1 MGAEFGVTVRAHG
14 RVRVVQPRG
23 ALTERTGA
31 ELRQVLLKVLVDHG
45 RVVVDLDG
53 LRVVRASGVTIFPAA
68 LDRCGGWPR
77 ARLVLCRPDEEMA
90 RALAQRRVPALVP
103 VYRLLAEAE
112 EGVEQRPTVVRAL
125 TRLVCDEHA
134 PDVARR
140 LVRDTCPMWQVD
152 AELQQIAELVVC
164 ELVDNAVKHARTAA
178 ALTVE
183 RGPRGLRIA
192 VRDTASSAAFSAA
205 TDRPPDLRRQGRGLE
220 LVARLTTS
228 WGVEMH
234 PVGKTVWAEISA
246 AMPVSWDPDPGAG
259 RAPVIPAPAPA
270 PGHQLWDSGMQWS
283 MVAGTD
289 AGGSVDR

>member
-1 MGAEFGVTVRAHG
+1 MGAEFGVTVRGHG
-14 RVRVVQPRG
+14 QLRVVQPRG
-23 ALTERTGA
+23 ALTERTGV

-53 LRVVRASGVTIFPAA
+53 FRVVRASGVTIFPAV

-77 ARLVLCRPDEEMA
+77 ARLALCRPGEGMA

-112 EGVEQRPTVVRAL
+112 EGIDQRPTVVRAL
-125 TRLVCDEHA
+125 TRLVCDDHA

-140 LVRDTCPMWQVD
+140 LVRDTCPLWQVD

-178 ALTVE
+178 ALTLE

-192 VRDTASSAAFSAA
+192 VRDTASSAAFSAV

-234 PVGKTVWAEISA
+234 PVGKTVWAEIIG
-246 AMPVSWDPDPGAG
+246 AMPVSWESTAGPGHS
-259 RAPVIPAPAPA
+259 PVIPAPAP
-270 PGHQLWDSGMQWS
+270 GHQIWDSGMPWS

>member
-1 MGAEFGVTVRAHG
+1 MSAEFGVTVRGHG
-14 RVRVVQPRG
+14 QLRVVQPRG

-31 ELRQVLLKVLVDHG
+31 ELRQVLLKVLVDNG

-53 LRVVRASGVTIFPAA
+53 FGVVRPSAVTIFPAV

-77 ARLVLCRPDEEMA
+77 VRLVLCRPDQGMA
-90 RALAQRRVPALVP
+90 QALAQRRVPALVP

-112 EGVEQRPTVVRAL
+112 EGIEQRPAVVRAR
-125 TRLVCDEHA
+125 TRLVCDDHA

-178 ALTVE
+178 ALTLE
-183 RGPRGLRIA
+183 RGPRGLRVA
-192 VRDTASSAAFSAA
+192 VRDTASSAGFSAA
-205 TDRPPDLRRQGRGLE
+205 TDHPPDLRRQGRGLE

-234 PVGKTVWAEISA
+234 PVGKTVWAEIIGA
-246 AMPVSWDPDPGAG
+246 LPRSWESSEGVG
-259 RAPVIPAPAPA
+259 SSVTVPAPAC
-270 PGHQLWDSGMQWS
+270 GEQLWDSGMQWS

-289 AGGSVDR
+289 IGRSVDR

>member
-1 MGAEFGVTVRAHG
+1 MGAEFGVTVRGHG
-14 RVRVVQPRG
+14 QVQVVQPRG
-23 ALTERTGA
+23 ALTERTGV
-31 ELRQVLLKVLVDHG
+31 ELRQVLLKVLIDHG
-45 RVVVDLDG
+45 RIVVDLDG
-53 LRVVRASGVTIFPAA
+53 LRLVRTAGVTIFPAV

-77 ARLVLCRPDEEMA
+77 ARLVLCRADEGMA
-90 RALAQRRVPALVP
+90 RALAQRKIPALVP

-112 EGVEQRPTVVRAL
+112 EGIEQRPTVVRAL
-125 TRLVCDEHA
+125 TRLVCDDYA

-140 LVRDTCPMWQVD
+140 LVRDTCPLWQVD

-164 ELVDNAVKHARTAA
+164 ELVDNVVKHARTAA

-192 VRDTASSAAFSAA
+192 VRDTASCAAFSAA

-234 PVGKTVWAEISA
+234 PVGKTVWAEIIG
-246 AMPVSWDPDPGAG
+246 AMPVSWEPSASAG
-259 RAPVIPAPAPA
+259 DSPAIPAPAS
-270 PGHQLWDSGMQWS
+270 GHQLWDNGMQWS

-289 AGGSVDR
+289 VGGER